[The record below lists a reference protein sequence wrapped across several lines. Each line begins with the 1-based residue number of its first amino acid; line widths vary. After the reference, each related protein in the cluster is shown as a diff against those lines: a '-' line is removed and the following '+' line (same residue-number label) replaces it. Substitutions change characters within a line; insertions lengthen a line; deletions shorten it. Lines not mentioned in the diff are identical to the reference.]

1 MHSHDSKYENTS
13 NIGPSSAKRERERE
27 IMCVG
32 RFGGASVS
40 RVKAERSNHAH
51 KNPPMDPILSQMN
64 PLLLLPIALRP
75 FQFGLDVPYN

>member
-1 MHSHDSKYENTS
+1 MIVNTTTLQ
-13 NIGPSSAKRERERE
+13 IYDILQGKERENV
-27 IMCVG
+27 CVG

-64 PLLLLPIALRP
+64 PFTIPTSRLFKL
-75 FQFGLDVPYN
+75 